1 MAFTQPKSHE
11 FLTVVVY
18 QNPSDY
24 PNKFVARAH
33 YYDYKT
39 KEYRV
44 SKQCVVT
51 DNYPSLEYLLD
62 DMGLMKCSRHPDDD
76 PAIMENWV

>member
-1 MAFTQPKSHE
+1 MTFPQPKSHE

-24 PNKFVARAH
+24 PDKFVARAH
-33 YYDYKT
+33 YMNYKT
-39 KEYRV
+39 KEYKV
-44 SKQCVVT
+44 SRQAMISET
-51 DNYPSLEYLLD
+51 YRPIERELE
-62 DMGLMKCSRHPDDD
+62 DMGLVKCSRHPDDD